1 MEFEFRS
8 ADTLLGCHTGP
19 VTKLL
24 TDIQVH
30 AASSLFSRLF
40 TIPVNSVGL
49 TESINRKTF
58 TRHFL
63 VNKPG
68 FRKKQSRGAFLDS
81 LVKRQL
87 ANSSSKLWLGLV
99 GLIDLALETIIL
111 GRGSLVLFRLI
122 LLFTPPLFPRF
133 LAFVHSLYLS
143 SQQGQ
148 VSRTNQRRPGRFGG

>member
-1 MEFEFRS
+1 ML
-8 ADTLLGCHTGP
+8 DCHIGP

-68 FRKKQSRGAFLDS
+68 FRKKKKKQSKGAFLDS
-81 LVKRQL
+81 LVKRQI
-87 ANSSSKLWLGLV
+87 AKSSSKLWLGLV
-99 GLIDLALETIIL
+99 GLTDLTLETIIL

-122 LLFTPPLFPRF
+122 LLFTPPLFRRF

-148 VSRTNQRRPGRFGG
+148 VSRKSQRRPGRFGS